1 MNIRKTLKY
10 PPYYYL
16 CFLKVKSKDYKQAI
30 DEARKI
36 KVYLDKNL
44 TQDYIVLGPATANM
58 FLVNGV
64 YNFEIYI
71 KYKKEEKLYQ
81 VLKELDK
88 LMLVNSKVQLD
99 IDFLE

>member
-1 MNIRKTLKY
+1 
-10 PPYYYL
+10 
-16 CFLKVKSKDYKQAI
+16 
-30 DEARKI
+30 
-36 KVYLDKNL
+36 
-44 TQDYIVLGPATANM
+44 M

-88 LMLVNSKVQLD
+88 LMLVNFKVQLD

>member
-16 CFLKVKSKDYKQAI
+16 CFIKVKSKDYKQAI

-36 KVYLDKNL
+36 KAFLDKNL

-81 VLKELDK
+81 VLK
-88 LMLVNSKVQLD
+88 
-99 IDFLE
+99 